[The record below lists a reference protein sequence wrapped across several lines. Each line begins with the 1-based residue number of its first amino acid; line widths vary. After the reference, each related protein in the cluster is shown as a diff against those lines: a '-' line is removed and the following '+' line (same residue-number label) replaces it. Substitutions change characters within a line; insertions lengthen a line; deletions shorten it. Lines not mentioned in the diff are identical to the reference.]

1 MKIPFSPPYITEEMI
16 QEVAE
21 VLRSGWITTGPKT
34 AAFEEGLKVFTG
46 AKEVQALN
54 SATAGLELALRW
66 FGVGPGDEVIV
77 PAYTYC
83 ASANVVLHCGATVV
97 MADVGADFNI
107 DVEKLN
113 ALITP
118 KTKAIIPVDFGGYPC
133 NYDGIKSLVLE
144 HKSNFVPKGMEQE
157 TLGRI
162 LILSDAAHSLGA
174 FTENG
179 KVGTLADFSAF
190 SFHAVK
196 NLTTAEGGGLAI
208 NLPLAFDCS
217 AVKKELRKWALHGQ
231 SKDALAKTKVGG
243 WRYDVDF
250 PGYKCNMTDIQA
262 AIGLIQ
268 LREYPQILERRK
280 EIFDTYAVAFEQEVN
295 PPYITKRATSS
306 FHVFALRVKGFSE
319 SNRDRL
325 IEYCAEQEVAVNV
338 HFQPLPLLTAYRNLG
353 FQISD
358 VPEAFSMYEN
368 EISLPVFYTMTL
380 AEINRVI
387 EVVSAGIKAIRDE
400 KTA

>member
-1 MKIPFSPPYITEEMI
+1 MKISFSPPYITEEMI

-34 AAFEEGLKVFTG
+34 AAFEAGLKEFTG

-66 FGVGPGDEVIV
+66 FGIGPGDEVIV

-97 MADVGADFNI
+97 MADVGSDFNI
-107 DVEKLN
+107 DVSKLGE
-113 ALITP
+113 LITP
-118 KTKAIIPVDFGGYPC
+118 NTKAIIPVDFGGFPCDYP
-133 NYDGIKSLVLE
+133 GISALVVE
-144 HKSNFVPKGMEQE
+144 HKAKFEAKGEQQE
-157 TLGRI
+157 KLGRI
-162 LILSDAAHSLGA
+162 LVLADAAHSLGA
-174 FTENG
+174 YTEKG
-179 KVGTLADFSAF
+179 KVGSLADFSAF

-208 NLPLAFDCS
+208 HLPIAFDCE

-250 PGYKCNMTDIQA
+250 PGFKCNMTDIQA

-268 LREYPQILERRK
+268 LREYPQILARRK
-280 EIFDTYAVAFEQEVN
+280 EIFDRYANAFEHEII
-295 PPYITKRATSS
+295 PPYCTEKVSSS
-306 FHVFALRVKGFSE
+306 FHVFALRLRGFSE
-319 SNRDRL
+319 SKRDRL
-325 IEYCAEQEVAVNV
+325 MEYCAEQDVAVNV

-353 FQISD
+353 FLISD
-358 VPEAFSMYEN
+358 VPEAFAMYAN
-368 EISLPVFYTMTL
+368 EISLPVYYTMTE
-380 AEINRVI
+380 AEMDRVI
-387 EVVSAGIKAIRDE
+387 EVVSAGVKALRDE